1 MEIEIDTKR
10 NNPLLNRTEVYFTIK
25 HLGEKTPNR
34 EIIRAELADKLNMKK
49 EDIIIDS
56 IHTTFGIQEITG
68 YAKVYSS
75 HDKLKGLE
83 RKHILVRNKL
93 IQEKKKEKKEEVKAV
108 KPEEGV
114 KEVAKPVKGE
124 SKTEVPKEEPLKK
137 EKKEE
142 VKAVKPEEGVKEEAK
157 PVKEE
162 PKTEVPKEEP
172 LKKESKEKAPEP
184 QTKEKKE

>member
-34 EIIRAELADKLNMKK
+34 EIIRTELADKLNIKK
-49 EDIIIDS
+49 EDVIINS

-75 HDKLKGLE
+75 QDKLKGLE

-93 IQEKKKEKKEEVKAV
+93 LQDKKKEKKEEAKAA
-108 KPEEGV
+108 KPEEV
-114 KEVAKPVKGE
+114 
-124 SKTEVPKEEPLKK
+124 
-137 EKKEE
+137 
-142 VKAVKPEEGVKEEAK
+142 VKEEAK

-162 PKTEVPKEEP
+162 PKTEVPKTEP
-172 LKKESKEKAPEP
+172 LKKESKEKPSEP